1 MLMLTVE
8 VMRVPGAP
16 DEAILLRV
24 TQDLDK
30 EGKKEKPSYQS
41 QTRQEWHGVWGT
53 KDG

>member
-16 DEAILLRV
+16 DEAILVRV

-30 EGKKEKPSYQS
+30 EGKKEKPYQS
-41 QTRQEWHGVWGT
+41 RTRQ
-53 KDG
+53 K

>member
-24 TQDLDK
+24 TLDK
-30 EGKKEKPSYQS
+30 ESKEEKPSYQS
-41 QTRQEWHGVWGT
+41 GRSGMESGVG
-53 KDG
+53 